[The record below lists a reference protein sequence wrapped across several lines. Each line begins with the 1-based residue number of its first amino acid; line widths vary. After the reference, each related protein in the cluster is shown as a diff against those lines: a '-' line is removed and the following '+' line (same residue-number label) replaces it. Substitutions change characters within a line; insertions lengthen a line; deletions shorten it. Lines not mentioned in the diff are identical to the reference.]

1 MNLRRSSR
9 VARDA
14 SAHQIHPRSA
24 LTRGALTGAYPYGKA
39 RRRTPG
45 TAGGPAPTQPCEV
58 QEAIARDLMQ
68 AAEAHEEL
76 IRQYLCVMGDA
87 THTAAM

>member
-1 MNLRRSSR
+1 MSEHAYDITYLLESEPAAVKAPELRA
-9 VARDA
+9 VPARPA
-14 SAHQIHPRSA
+14 APPRPSLA
-24 LTRGALTGAYPYGKA
+24 
-39 RRRTPG
+39 
-45 TAGGPAPTQPCEV
+45 EV

-87 THTAAM
+87 TQTAAM